1 MHKHWRI
8 AALLL
13 TAPLLLSAQSTF
25 GTILGTVTDASGA
38 VVPQA
43 KIVITNQGE
52 NASRTVSTDSQ
63 GNFEALNL
71 KAGNYTVMGEA
82 GGFKTSKTTGLE
94 LTARQTLRVNIALEL
109 GQLTE
114 TVNVSGT
121 AAVVTTDTAT
131 IASSLG
137 TQQVLELPINYRGR
151 GGKHQPA
158 QRSGLPARCAER

>member
-1 MHKHWRI
+1 MCKHWKL

-52 NASRTVSTDSQ
+52 NTIRNVSTDLQ
-63 GNFEALNL
+63 GNFEASNL
-71 KAGNYTVMGEA
+71 KAGSYTVTAEA
-82 GGFKTSKTTGLE
+82 GGFKRFKTTGLE

-109 GQLTE
+109 GQVTE
-114 TVNVSGT
+114 TLNVSAS
-121 AAVVTTDTAT
+121 AAVVATDNAT

-137 TQQVLELPINYRGR
+137 TTAADVGVALRILSNE
-151 GGKHQPA
+151 H
-158 QRSGLPARCAER
+158 

>member
-13 TAPLLLSAQSTF
+13 TAPLQLSAQSTF

-52 NASRTVSTDSQ
+52 NTSRNVSTDVQ

-71 KAGNYTVMGEA
+71 KACSYTDGQDRRLQEIQNQRA
-82 GGFKTSKTTGLE
+82 GVDG
-94 LTARQTLRVNIALEL
+94 
-109 GQLTE
+109 
-114 TVNVSGT
+114 
-121 AAVVTTDTAT
+121 
-131 IASSLG
+131 
-137 TQQVLELPINYRGR
+137 
-151 GGKHQPA
+151 PA
-158 QRSGLPARCAER
+158 D

>member
-13 TAPLLLSAQSTF
+13 TAPLQLSAQSTF

-52 NASRTVSTDSQ
+52 NTSRNVSTDVQ

-71 KAGNYTVMGEA
+71 KAGSYTVTAE
-82 GGFKTSKTTGLE
+82 TGDRKSTRL
-94 LTARQTLRVNIALEL
+94 N
-109 GQLTE
+109 
-114 TVNVSGT
+114 
-121 AAVVTTDTAT
+121 
-131 IASSLG
+131 SS
-137 TQQVLELPINYRGR
+137 
-151 GGKHQPA
+151 H
-158 QRSGLPARCAER
+158 RCISYA